1 MPKQIENLQERIL
14 ETAKCELLGSDYSRF
29 TIRSVA
35 KECGIAVGTIYNY
48 YASKDILAAS
58 VMLMDWNEALSA
70 MRLGSGTSVSI
81 TEGLHVIYIEIEKFN
96 SLYKGV
102 WSQFSYTCQFASEYS
117 MRHDLLLNQLA
128 EIIHALLLRFHIAE
142 DKFLEN
148 FIAENLLLAAMK
160 QSEFHALAAIFNRI
174 LIHMG

>member
-14 ETAKCELLGSDYSRF
+14 ETAKCELLESDYSRF

-117 MRHDLLLNQLA
+117 KRHDLLLNQLA
-128 EIIHALLLRFHIAE
+128 EIIHALLLRFYIAE

-160 QSEFHALAAIFNRI
+160 QSEFQPLAAIFNRI
-174 LIHMG
+174 FIHMG